1 MTSACGVVDEV
12 HDEETGLYEGRVD
25 RNVRAAMKGQKAI
38 TAVFVDGRNGVNRG
52 FAEDVEKALNLDGRH
67 TYLYAPKEGEDFVTV
82 AEHLNRAGLVVLL
95 LISPKQ
101 EKILTDSKIEFTTD
115 WNTDG
120 ADVED
125 AAKFIKKQSVYDGA
139 TVNGSEYI

>member
-1 MTSACGVVDEV
+1 M
-12 HDEETGLYEGRVD
+12 
-25 RNVRAAMKGQKAI
+25 
-38 TAVFVDGRNGVNRG
+38 
-52 FAEDVEKALNLDGRH
+52 
-67 TYLYAPKEGEDFVTV
+67 TV

-125 AAKFIKKQSVYDGA
+125 AAKFIQKQSVYDGA